1 LLLHSVTQ
9 KGKFVLRCG
18 EDLFHRCYEKH
29 GFSYK
34 DPGFDWSK
42 LKLPTNLFKVNQ
54 ARKIEDLR
62 EGDISSVDT
71 DSSGEDLS
79 LLEQSKNSI
88 STYPSKTSNIIS
100 ETKSTNDDGPSN
112 YAEAT
117 SNIEAAKKPSCKSSK
132 LNIFRVSRSFILSP
146 RKLMEREEM
155 KKTISNSELL
165 PNLGSSGQYSSQGY
179 HSNSSTS
186 VANSSTAITRRQ
198 ERSPADRLLR
208 AVDFDAIERLTVQ
221 QEDGLNPPAP
231 TLARVTVREKRFS
244 LFCCKWR
251 NRYKSVFFNDGTSE
265 YAPSKGDGK
274 K

>member
-1 LLLHSVTQ
+1 
-9 KGKFVLRCG
+9 
-18 EDLFHRCYEKH
+18 
-29 GFSYK
+29 
-34 DPGFDWSK
+34 
-42 LKLPTNLFKVNQ
+42 VNQ

-88 STYPSKTSNIIS
+88 STYPSKTSNIS